1 MSVRRIATVL
11 VTALALSACSGS
23 TFSQEDAIAAL
34 QTIGVTETEAT
45 CMADSL
51 AALQLL
57 GAADP
62 RASKTDAER
71 AALVAVSARCLASDP
86 FLESVDLASPETAF
100 DAGDPEGTPF
110 GETFDPAGTSAALD
124 PLQAKQVAIDRLIS
138 SGRSISN
145 ATCIVDHLTSVEA
158 EDLFEDPLFGLGR
171 DPFEADA
178 LAACL

>member
-11 VTALALSACSGS
+11 VTALAFSACAGS
-23 TFSQEDAIAAL
+23 TFSQEDAIAVL

-51 AALQLL
+51 VALQLL

-62 RASKTDAER
+62 REPKTDAER
-71 AALVAVSARCLASDP
+71 AALIAVSARCVATDP
-86 FLESVDLASPETAF
+86 ILESVDSASPETAF
-100 DAGDPEGTPF
+100 DASDPEGTPF
-110 GETFDPAGTSAALD
+110 GETFASAGRSAVLD
-124 PLQAKQVAIDRLIS
+124 PLQAKEAAIERLIS

-145 ATCIVDHLTSVEA
+145 ATCIVDHLASVEA

-178 LAACL
+178 LASCL